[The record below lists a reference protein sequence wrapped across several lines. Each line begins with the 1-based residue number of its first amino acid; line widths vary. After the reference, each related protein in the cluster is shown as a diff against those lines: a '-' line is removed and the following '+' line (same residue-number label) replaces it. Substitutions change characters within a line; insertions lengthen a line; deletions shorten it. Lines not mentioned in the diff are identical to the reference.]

1 VPVPDPTPKNPI
13 GPTGHRAADTV
24 AALRQDDRLSYKEL
38 SDKLRELGR
47 PIPTLGLSRVERS
60 ERRIDADDLV
70 ALAIALGTTPNRLLL
85 PRTARRVDVALT
97 PGMELSEQLAWAWA
111 QATAPIE
118 ARQGVV
124 PTEVVQRF
132 RSRSLPDQPNY
143 QLPDVAP
150 HLDAITEIAALI
162 KRRAEERAIPAT
174 TLLAM
179 VQVVILAQ
187 NATAVE
193 ATP

>member
-1 VPVPDPTPKNPI
+1 MPVPEPKPKNPI
-13 GPTGHRAADTV
+13 GPTGRRAADTV

-38 SDKLRELGR
+38 SDNLRELGR
-47 PIPTLGLSRVERS
+47 PIPTLGLSRVERC

-85 PRTARRVDVALT
+85 PRTAGRLDVALT
-97 PGMELSEQLAWAWA
+97 SGVEISEQLAWAWA

-118 ARQGVV
+118 ARQGMI

-143 QLPDVAP
+143 QLPEVAP

-162 KRRAEERAIPAT
+162 KRLAEERAIPAT
-174 TLLAM
+174 VLLAM
-179 VQVVILAQ
+179 VQVVLLAQ
-187 NATAVE
+187 NSAV
-193 ATP
+193 TP